1 MTKKN
6 QSKRLT
12 NQHKESKGVV
22 GIFGD
27 EAKSHDITVGKISLF
42 VIEQLEKEF
51 PQLSFQ
57 YKTSIKKEEIN
68 EALKKIDPELGQT
81 LFVSNSSIIPD
92 GGIIEVKDD
101 NGNWRIV
108 LVSEAKHQGKDIENI
123 KAGKLVGA
131 KNDQDL
137 MAAGN
142 AIERS
147 HKNISEIAN
156 LMLSESHF
164 PYVLFLEGSNFL
176 TETISIKKP
185 DGRVVTLEYN
195 SGTLNRLDRLTSA
208 NYGMPI
214 NTNLCKNKF
223 VKHKDK
229 TIMLQAAS
237 IYTQGNGEKWDV
249 KKMFDIMLEISKTSL
264 KVLGSEIFNQIT
276 SGVSPETTNVSAVSS
291 LPGAASLFVVGLDGR
306 IWSKFY
312 DPRIADAKWSDWFPL
327 GDNTFPPT
335 SVVTAISGVPG
346 GVTLFV
352 VGHDRKVWS
361 QYYDPRV
368 ENPAWSGWF
377 PL

>member
-1 MTKKN
+1 MAKKN

-12 NQHKESKGVV
+12 NQHKKSHGVV

-27 EAKSHDITVGKISLF
+27 EAKSHDITVKRISHL

-57 YKTSIKKEEIN
+57 YKKSIKKGKIN
-68 EALKKIDPELGQT
+68 EALKKIDSELGQT
-81 LFVSNSSIIPD
+81 LFVSNSSIKPD

-101 NGNWRIV
+101 SDNWRIV

-123 KAGKLVGA
+123 KKGKLVG
-131 KNDQDL
+131 KNNNQDL
-137 MAAGN
+137 MAAGS

-176 TETISIKKP
+176 TETISIKRP
-185 DGRVVTLEYN
+185 DGRVVKLEYN
-195 SGTLNRLDRLTSA
+195 SGMLNRLDRLTSA

-223 VKHKDK
+223 VKHNDK
-229 TIMLQAAS
+229 TIMLQATS
-237 IYTQGNGEKWDV
+237 LYTQGNGEKWEA
-249 KKMFDIMLEISKTSL
+249 KKMFDIMIEISKTSL

-276 SGVSPETTNVSAVSS
+276 
-291 LPGAASLFVVGLDGR
+291 
-306 IWSKFY
+306 K
-312 DPRIADAKWSDWFPL
+312 
-327 GDNTFPPT
+327 
-335 SVVTAISGVPG
+335 
-346 GVTLFV
+346 
-352 VGHDRKVWS
+352 RK
-361 QYYDPRV
+361 
-368 ENPAWSGWF
+368 
-377 PL
+377 

>member
-1 MTKKN
+1 MAKKK

-12 NQHKESKGVV
+12 DQHKESKGVV
-22 GIFGD
+22 GIFGG
-27 EAKSHDITVGKISLF
+27 EARSHDITVREISHF

-68 EALKKIDPELGQT
+68 DALRKIDPELGQT

-92 GGIIEVKDD
+92 GGVIEVKDD

-123 KAGKLVGA
+123 KKGILVGK
-131 KNDQDL
+131 KNNQDL

-176 TETISIKKP
+176 TETVSITRP

-195 SGTLNRLDRLTSA
+195 SGMLNRLDRLTSA
-208 NYGMPI
+208 NYGMPV

-229 TIMLQAAS
+229 TIMLQATS

-249 KKMFDIMLEISKTSL
+249 EKMFDIMLEISKTSL
-264 KVLGSEIFNQIT
+264 QILGSEIFNQIT
-276 SGVSPETTNVSAVSS
+276 K
-291 LPGAASLFVVGLDGR
+291 R
-306 IWSKFY
+306 I
-312 DPRIADAKWSDWFPL
+312 
-327 GDNTFPPT
+327 
-335 SVVTAISGVPG
+335 
-346 GVTLFV
+346 
-352 VGHDRKVWS
+352 
-361 QYYDPRV
+361 
-368 ENPAWSGWF
+368 
-377 PL
+377 